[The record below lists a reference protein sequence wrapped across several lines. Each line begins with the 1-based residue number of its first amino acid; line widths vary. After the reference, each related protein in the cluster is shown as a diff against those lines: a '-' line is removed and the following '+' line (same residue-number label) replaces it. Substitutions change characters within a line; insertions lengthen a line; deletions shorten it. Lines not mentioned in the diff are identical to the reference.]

1 MVLQERALVLN
12 SYWTAVGT
20 TSVRKAL
27 CLLYRS
33 AARAVHPADSTVHD
47 FESWASLEV
56 HDGEPCIRAVRYR
69 IRVPEILLLSEYD
82 RVPRRKVTFSRRN
95 VYRRDRNICQYC
107 GARPPLE
114 DLTVD
119 HVLPRSRGGRTN
131 WTNCVLSCVKCNR
144 RKSNRTLTEAGVR
157 LIREP
162 REPTWSP
169 CLSIPHGQQ
178 KESWAP
184 YIPELVQTI
193 EL

>member
-12 SYWTAVGT
+12 RYWTAVGT
-20 TSVRKAL
+20 TSVRAAL

-33 AARAVHPADSTVHD
+33 AARAVHPLDSTVHD
-47 FESWASLEV
+47 FDSWAGLEV
-56 HDGEPCIRAVRYR
+56 GDGEPCVRTIRHRLK
-69 IRVPEILLLSEYD
+69 VPEILLLTHYD
-82 RVPRRKVTFSRRN
+82 GVPRRRVTFSRRN
-95 VYRRDRNICQYC
+95 VYRRDRFTCQYC
-107 GARPPLE
+107 GARPALE

-119 HVLPRSRGGRTN
+119 HVIPRSKGGRTA

-144 RKSNRTLTEAGVR
+144 RKSNRTLVEAGVR

-169 CLSIPHGQQ
+169 CLSIPHTSR

-184 YIPELVQTI
+184 FMPDQLLAVEL
-193 EL
+193 

>member
-33 AARAVHPADSTVHD
+33 AARAVHPGDSSLHD
-47 FESWASLEV
+47 FDSWASLEIA
-56 HDGEPCIRAVRYR
+56 DGEPCVHAVRYR
-69 IRVPEILLLSEYD
+69 LKVPEILLLLDYD
-82 RVPRRKVTFSRRN
+82 QVPRRRVTFSRRN
-95 VYRRDRNICQYC
+95 VYRRDHNTCQYC
-107 GARPPLE
+107 GTRPSIE
-114 DLTVD
+114 ELTVD
-119 HVLPRSRGGRTN
+119 HVIPRSRGGRTN
-131 WTNCVLSCVKCNR
+131 WVNCVLSCVKCNR
-144 RKSNRTLTEAGVR
+144 RKSNRTLAEAGVR

-178 KESWAP
+178 KTSWVP
-184 YIPELVQTI
+184 FIPDLVQTV

>member
-1 MVLQERALVLN
+1 MVLQERTLVLN

-33 AARAVHPADSTVHD
+33 AARAVHTGDSSIHD
-47 FESWASLEV
+47 FDSWASLEID
-56 HDGEPCIRAVRYR
+56 DGEPCVHAVRYR
-69 IRVPEILLLSEYD
+69 LKVPEILLLSDYD
-82 RVPRRKVTFSRRN
+82 QVPRRRVTFSRRN
-95 VYRRDRNICQYC
+95 VYRRDHNACQYC
-107 GARPPLE
+107 GTRPSIE

-119 HVLPRSRGGRTN
+119 HVMPRSRGGKTN
-131 WTNCVLSCVKCNR
+131 WINCVLSCVKCNR
-144 RKSNRTLTEAGVR
+144 RKSNRTLAEAGVR

-178 KESWAP
+178 KTSWVP
-184 YIPELVQTI
+184 YIPDLAQPVEI
-193 EL
+193 

>member
-1 MVLQERALVLN
+1 MVLQERTLVLN

-33 AARAVHPADSTVHD
+33 AARAVDPGDSSVHD
-47 FESWASLEV
+47 FESWASLRLD
-56 HDGEPCIRAVRYR
+56 DGEPCVHAVRYR
-69 IRVPEILLLSEYD
+69 LKVPEILLLSDYD
-82 RVPRRKVTFSRRN
+82 QVPRRRVTFSRRN
-95 VYRRDRNICQYC
+95 VYRRDRNRCQYC
-107 GARPPLE
+107 GTRPSIE

-119 HVLPRSRGGRTN
+119 HVIPRSRGGKTN
-131 WTNCVLSCVKCNR
+131 WINCVLSCVKCNR
-144 RKSNRTLTEAGVR
+144 RKSNRTLAEAGVR

-178 KESWAP
+178 KSSWVP
-184 YIPELVQTI
+184 FIPDLVETVEI
-193 EL
+193 

>member
-1 MVLQERALVLN
+1 MVLQEQALVLN

-33 AARAVHPADSTVHD
+33 AARAVHPADSSVHD
-47 FESWASLEV
+47 FDSWASLEV
-56 HDGEPCIRAVRYR
+56 PEDEPCVHAVRYR
-69 IRVPEILLLSEYD
+69 LKVPEILLLSDYD
-82 RVPRRKVTFSRRN
+82 EVPRRRVTFSRRN
-95 VYRRDRNICQYC
+95 VYRRDRNTCQYC
-107 GARPPLE
+107 GTRPPLE

-119 HVLPRSRGGRTN
+119 HVTPRSRGGRTT

-144 RKSNRTLTEAGVR
+144 RKSNRTLAEAGVR
-157 LIREP
+157 LVREP

-178 KESWAP
+178 KKSWVP
-184 YIPELVQTI
+184 FIPDLVHLVEI
-193 EL
+193 